1 MNKLRHALLLSM
13 LFCSYAVAA
22 AGPVRYEVGKS
33 WFGKVPLQQQYRE
46 VKAVIAK
53 YANTAGTRPCPF
65 HENVKCYANKHDNPE
80 DPALFVPPYRAMV
93 STSLNSEQY
102 GRLSM
107 LFQKPPDVLDETFI
121 PIGDIVDGE
130 QLWRTWERAAKDN
143 QMWLLN
149 EPASDEPDYSEVHYG
164 IMFAYGFLAKK
175 TEFTDIISVCSIE
188 KDRSGTRPTGFCVP
202 LAVAIKG
209 AKWILA
215 DWHDDSA
222 GGNATLPDFTVDIQY
237 AKQISREIITRHLQ
251 AALERE
257 PWSLL
262 VRNRTHS
269 LNGHAAA
276 RRSLLIYPW
285 REELNVDL
293 MFDGWPVISSIDVSV
308 NPSVN
313 LLATDRPKD
322 WQKVRPPQMTAYTNA
337 LRKIIKHAFDSAC
350 GSASWLDAK
359 RLRCG
364 N

>member
-1 MNKLRHALLLSM
+1 MNELRHALLLPM
-13 LFCSYAVAA
+13 LFCSYAVAVA
-22 AGPVRYEVGKS
+22 EPVRYEVEKS
-33 WFGKVPLQQQYRE
+33 WFGDVPMQQQYRE
-46 VKAVIAK
+46 VKAVIAQ
-53 YANTAGTRPCPF
+53 YANMARTRPCPF
-65 HENVKCYANKHDNPE
+65 HENVKCYANKRGDPE
-80 DPALFVPPYRAMV
+80 DPALFVPPYQSMV
-93 STSLNSEQY
+93 STSLSSEQY

-121 PIGDIVDGE
+121 PIGDIVNGE
-130 QLWRTWERAAKDN
+130 QLWRTWERAAREN
-143 QMWLLN
+143 QVWLLK
-149 EPASDEPDYSEVHYG
+149 EPASDEPEYSDVHYG
-164 IMFAYGFLAKK
+164 IMFAYAFLAEK

-188 KDRSGTRPTGFCVP
+188 KDRRGSRFTGFCVP
-202 LAVAIKG
+202 LAVISKG
-209 AKWILA
+209 TKWILA

-237 AKQISREIITRHLQ
+237 AKQIPRETITKQLQ
-251 AALERE
+251 AVLERE

-269 LNGHAAA
+269 LNGYAAP
-276 RRSLLIYPW
+276 RRSLLIRPW

-322 WQKVRPPQMTAYTNA
+322 WHKAKPPQMTAYTNA
-337 LRKIIKHAFDSAC
+337 LRKIVKDAFDSAC
-350 GSASWLDAK
+350 GSASWLDSK